1 MGLPSHCCPQYLRGL
16 KSFIEIARAD
26 MEARPKTT
34 IQCPCLDCRNDK
46 KYYDF
51 EVLYTHLIIRGFVP
65 NYTCWNKH
73 GEEGPNERGEWIADH
88 QEGRN
93 HMEDGH
99 QMGNK
104 AMVMT
109 VKLMMASM
117 RSAFWSAM
125 TTNLMSWSTV
135 LKT

>member
-1 MGLPSHCCPQYLRGL
+1 MSLSSHCCPQYLRGL
-16 KSFIEIARAD
+16 KSFMQIARAD
-26 MEARPKTT
+26 MEARSETT
-34 IQCPCLDCRNDK
+34 MYCLCLDCGNHK
-46 KYYDF
+46 KYSDF
-51 EVLYTHLIIRGFVP
+51 EVVYAHLIVRGFVP

-125 TTNLMSWSTV
+125 TTNLMSWSTM

>member
-1 MGLPSHCCPQYLRGL
+1 
-16 KSFIEIARAD
+16 

-34 IQCPCLDCRNDK
+34 IQCSCLDCRNDK

-99 QMGNK
+99 QMGHK

-125 TTNLMSWSTV
+125 MTSLMRWLTM